1 MAGRIRVGATDA
13 LPPYTCRGDHPLFP
27 HATSVRF
34 PMSIL
39 HRLNLL
45 EKFLILGTIGL
56 MMSALPTYLYVRDSL
71 RAIDHAR
78 HEVQGVPPAQALT
91 RLVQHM
97 QVHRG
102 LSVGMLGGDEA
113 LAARRPAARDAVN
126 AAVREVSARLDA
138 AKVPAAQ
145 LAAWSQAQQN
155 WSSLEQAVAARGI
168 EQVQSTARHTQLIAA
183 LLQLNEALVHH
194 FGLQVDPDPD
204 THALIQASLVQAPS
218 LGEKMG
224 MLRAQGANALNKRDL
239 TPQGKGQL
247 LVLQQRVAEL
257 QGETFR
263 GLDRALQGN
272 PELRR
277 ALGSSAEGVQGQ
289 IQQSLQMAER
299 DVINASELQLASKDY
314 FDAFTR
320 TIEALNALN
329 NLSLASLDQALQ
341 DRVSGLQRNLMGVA
355 LALLV
360 TLSATSA
367 MALVFVRSMTG
378 PLSQAVALS
387 RAVAQ
392 GDLSGAPLAHGTNEV
407 GQLLQALQQMR
418 SQLTQVVRQV
428 RGGSE
433 SVAAAS
439 VQIAQGNTDLSART
453 ESQASALEETA
464 ASMEQLNATVRQNAE
479 SARQASQLAASASTV
494 AVQGGEVVAQ
504 VVDTMQGINAS
515 SQKISDIIGVIDS
528 IAFQTNILALNAAV
542 EAARAGEQGRGFA
555 VVASEVRSLA
565 GRSAE
570 AAREIKALISASVE
584 RVEQGTALVDRA
596 GATMNEVV
604 ASIRRVTDIV
614 GEISTASHEQSL
626 GVAQVGEAV
635 TQMDQVTQ
643 QNAALVEE
651 MAAAASNLQ
660 NQAEDLVQVVSVFR
674 LGSEGSG
681 SGPGRYA
688 VPRSANTLQIQ

>member
-1 MAGRIRVGATDA
+1 
-13 LPPYTCRGDHPLFP
+13 
-27 HATSVRF
+27 
-34 PMSIL
+34 MSLL

-45 EKFLILGTIGL
+45 EKFLILGTLGL
-56 MMSALPTYLYVRDSL
+56 MMSALPTYLTVSDSL
-71 RAIDHAR
+71 HAIGHAR
-78 HEVQGVPPAQALT
+78 HEARGVPPAQALT

-102 LSVGMLGGDEA
+102 LSVGMLGGDES

-126 AAVREVSARLDA
+126 TALDDVSTRFAAAQ
-138 AKVPAAQ
+138 VPAAQ
-145 LAAWSQAQQN
+145 LANWTQAQQT
-155 WSSLEQAVAARGI
+155 WRTLEQAVSARSI
-168 EQVQSTARHTQLIAA
+168 EQAQSTAQHTQLIAS
-183 LLQLNEALVHH
+183 LLQLNEALVHAY
-194 FGLQVDPDPD
+194 GLQIDPEADSN
-204 THALIQASLVQAPS
+204 ALIQASLAQAPM
-218 LGEKMG
+218 LGEKLG
-224 MLRAQGANALNKRDL
+224 MLRAQGASALGKREL

-257 QGETFR
+257 QADTFR

-272 PELRR
+272 PDLQR
-277 ALGSSAEGVQGQ
+277 ALGSSVQAVQGQ

-299 DVINASELQLASKDY
+299 DVINATELQLASKDY

-329 NLSLASLDQALQ
+329 NLSMASLDQALQ
-341 DRVSGLQRNLMGVA
+341 ARVAGLQRNLLGVA
-355 LALLV
+355 LALVL
-360 TLSATSA
+360 TLSATSV

-392 GDLSGAPLAHGTNEV
+392 GDLSGAPIVHGTNEV

-428 RGGSE
+428 RSGSE
-433 SVAAAS
+433 SVATAS

-464 ASMEQLNATVRQNAE
+464 ASMEQLNATVRQNAD
-479 SARQASQLAASASTV
+479 SAQQASQLAASASTV
-494 AVQGGEVVAQ
+494 ATQGGEVVAQ
-504 VVDTMQGINAS
+504 VVHTMQGINAA

-570 AAREIKALISASVE
+570 AAREIKTLISASVE
-584 RVEQGTALVDRA
+584 RVAQGSALVDRA
-596 GATMNEVV
+596 CATMSEVV
-604 ASIRRVTDIV
+604 GAIRRVTDIV
-614 GEISTASHEQSL
+614 REISAASHEQSL

-651 MAAAASNLQ
+651 MAAAASSLKS
-660 NQAEDLVQVVSVFR
+660 QAEDLVQVVSVFQLEDEGGSH
-674 LGSEGSG
+674 LGQASLQRTRQS
-681 SGPGRYA
+681 
-688 VPRSANTLQIQ
+688 LQIQ

>member
-1 MAGRIRVGATDA
+1 
-13 LPPYTCRGDHPLFP
+13 
-27 HATSVRF
+27 
-34 PMSIL
+34 MSLL

-56 MMSALPTYLYVRDSL
+56 MMSALPTYLVVRDSL
-71 RAIDHAR
+71 HAIDHAR
-78 HEVQGVPPAQALT
+78 LEAQGVPPAQALT
-91 RLVQHM
+91 LLVQRM

-102 LSVGMLGGDEA
+102 LSVGMLGGDES

-126 AAVREVSARLDA
+126 TALDDVSARFAA

-145 LAAWSQAQQN
+145 MAAWTQAQQT
-155 WSSLEQAVAARGI
+155 WRTLEQAVGARSI
-168 EQVQSTARHTQLIAA
+168 EQAQSTAQHTQLIAQ
-183 LLQLNEALVHH
+183 LLQLNEALVHAY
-194 FGLQVDPDPD
+194 GLQIDPEAD
-204 THALIQASLVQAPS
+204 THALVQASLAQAPM
-218 LGEKMG
+218 LGEKLG
-224 MLRAQGANALNKRDL
+224 MLRAQGASALGKREL

-257 QGETFR
+257 QADTFR

-272 PELRR
+272 PDLQR
-277 ALGSSAEGVQGQ
+277 ALGSSVQAVQGQ

-299 DVINASELQLASKDY
+299 DVINATELQLASKDY

-329 NLSLASLDQALQ
+329 NLSMASLDQALQ
-341 DRVSGLQRNLMGVA
+341 ARVAGLQRNLLWVA
-355 LALLV
+355 LALVL

-392 GDLSGAPLAHGTNEV
+392 GDLSGAPIPHGTNEV

-433 SVAAAS
+433 SVATAS

-464 ASMEQLNATVRQNAE
+464 ASMEQLNATVRQNAD
-479 SARQASQLAASASTV
+479 SAQQASQLAANASTV

-504 VVDTMQGINAS
+504 VVDTMHGINAS

-570 AAREIKALISASVE
+570 AAREIKTLISASVE
-584 RVEQGTALVDRA
+584 RVAQGSALVDRA
-596 GATMNEVV
+596 GATMSEVV
-604 ASIRRVTDIV
+604 GAIRRVTDIV
-614 GEISTASHEQSL
+614 GEISAASHEQSL

-651 MAAAASNLQ
+651 MAAAASSLK
-660 NQAEDLVQVVSVFR
+660 NQAEDLVHVVSVFR
-674 LGSEGSG
+674 LADDGG
-681 SGPGRYA
+681 GRTA
-688 VPRSANTLQIQ
+688 AGVLRIQ

>member
-1 MAGRIRVGATDA
+1 
-13 LPPYTCRGDHPLFP
+13 
-27 HATSVRF
+27 
-34 PMSIL
+34 
-39 HRLNLL
+39 
-45 EKFLILGTIGL
+45 
-56 MMSALPTYLYVRDSL
+56 MSARF
-71 RAIDHAR
+71 A
-78 HEVQGVPPAQALT
+78 
-91 RLVQHM
+91 
-97 QVHRG
+97 
-102 LSVGMLGGDEA
+102 
-113 LAARRPAARDAVN
+113 
-126 AAVREVSARLDA
+126 A

-145 LAAWSQAQQN
+145 MAAWTQAQQT
-155 WSSLEQAVAARGI
+155 WRTLEQAVAARSI
-168 EQVQSTARHTQLIAA
+168 EQAQSTAQHTQLIAT
-183 LLQLNEALVHH
+183 LLQLNESLVHAY
-194 FGLQVDPDPD
+194 GLQIDPEAD
-204 THALIQASLVQAPS
+204 THALVQASLAQAPM
-218 LGEKMG
+218 LGEKLG
-224 MLRAQGANALNKRDL
+224 MLRAQGASALGKREL

-257 QGETFR
+257 QGDTFR

-272 PELRR
+272 AELQR
-277 ALGSSAEGVQGQ
+277 ALGSSAQAVQGQ
-289 IQQSLQMAER
+289 IQQSLQMVER
-299 DVINASELQLASKDY
+299 DILNATELQLPSKDY

-329 NLSLASLDQALQ
+329 NLSMASLDQALQ
-341 DRVSGLQRNLMGVA
+341 ARVAGLQRNLLWVA
-355 LALLV
+355 LALVL

-392 GDLSGAPLAHGTNEV
+392 GDLSGEPIAHGTNEV
-407 GQLLQALQQMR
+407 GQLLEALQQMR
-418 SQLTQVVRQV
+418 AQLTQVVRNV
-428 RGGSE
+428 RSGSE
-433 SVAAAS
+433 SVATAS

-464 ASMEQLNATVRQNAE
+464 ASMEQLNATVRQNAD
-479 SARQASQLAASASTV
+479 SAQQASQLAANASTV

-504 VVDTMQGINAS
+504 VVDTMHGINAS

-528 IAFQTNILALNAAV
+528 IAFQPHILALNAAV

-570 AAREIKALISASVE
+570 AAREIKTLISASVE
-584 RVEQGTALVDRA
+584 RVAQGSALVDRA
-596 GATMNEVV
+596 GATMSEVV
-604 ASIRRVTDIV
+604 GAIRRVTDIV
-614 GEISTASHEQSL
+614 GEISAASHEQSL

-651 MAAAASNLQ
+651 MAAAASSLK

-674 LGSEGSG
+674 LGDDGG
-681 SGPGRYA
+681 GRTA
-688 VPRSANTLQIQ
+688 AGVLRIQ

>member
-1 MAGRIRVGATDA
+1 
-13 LPPYTCRGDHPLFP
+13 
-27 HATSVRF
+27 
-34 PMSIL
+34 MSLL

-45 EKFLILGTIGL
+45 EKFLILGVIGL
-56 MMSALPTYLYVRDSL
+56 MMSALPTYLTVSDSL
-71 RAIDHAR
+71 HAIGHAR
-78 HEVQGVPPAQALT
+78 QEARGVAPAQALT
-91 RLVQHM
+91 RLVQLM

-126 AAVREVSARLDA
+126 TALNDVTTRFAAAQ
-138 AKVPAAQ
+138 VPAAQ
-145 LAAWSQAQQN
+145 QATWTQAQQT
-155 WSSLEQAVAARGI
+155 WRTLEQAVGARGMDAA
-168 EQVQSTARHTQLIAA
+168 QSTAQHTQLITA
-183 LLQLNEALVHH
+183 LLQLNEALVHAY
-194 FGLQVDPDPD
+194 GLQIDPETD
-204 THALIQASLVQAPS
+204 THALIQASLAQAPM
-218 LGEKMG
+218 LGEKLG
-224 MLRAQGANALNKRDL
+224 LLRAQGAGALGKREL

-257 QGETFR
+257 QADTFR

-272 PELRR
+272 AQLQG
-277 ALGSSAEGVQGQ
+277 ALGTSVQAVQGQ
-289 IQQSLQMAER
+289 IQQALQMAER

-314 FDAFTR
+314 FDTFTR

-329 NLSLASLDQALQ
+329 IQSMASLDQALQ
-341 DRVSGLQRNLMGVA
+341 ARVAALQRGLLWVA
-355 LALLV
+355 LALV
-360 TLSATSA
+360 VALSATSGL
-367 MALVFVRSMTG
+367 ALVFVRSMTG

-392 GDLSGAPLAHGTNEV
+392 GDLSGAPIAHGTNEV
-407 GQLLQALQQMR
+407 GQLLQALMQMR
-418 SQLTQVVRQV
+418 TQLTQVVRQV

-433 SVAAAS
+433 SVATAS
-439 VQIAQGNTDLSART
+439 MQIAQGNTDLSART

-464 ASMEQLNATVRQNAE
+464 ASMEQLNATVRQNAD
-479 SARQASQLAASASTV
+479 SAQQASQLAANASTV

-570 AAREIKALISASVE
+570 AAREIKQLISASVE
-584 RVEQGTALVDRA
+584 RVEQGSALVNRA
-596 GATMNEVV
+596 GSTMNEVV

-614 GEISTASHEQSL
+614 GEISAASHEQSL

-651 MAAAASNLQ
+651 MAAAASSLRH
-660 NQAEDLVQVVSVFR
+660 QAEDLVQVVSVFR
-674 LGSEGSG
+674 LGAQGQD
-681 SGPGRYA
+681 
-688 VPRSANTLQIQ
+688 TLRLQ

>member
-1 MAGRIRVGATDA
+1 
-13 LPPYTCRGDHPLFP
+13 
-27 HATSVRF
+27 
-34 PMSIL
+34 MSLL

-45 EKFLILGTIGL
+45 EKFLILGTLGL
-56 MMSALPTYLYVRDSL
+56 MMSALPTYLTVSDSL
-71 RAIDHAR
+71 RAMGHAR
-78 HEVQGVPPAQALT
+78 QEAQGVAPAQALT

-102 LSVGMLGGDEA
+102 LSAGMLGGDET

-126 AAVREVSARLDA
+126 TALDDVTTRFAA
-138 AKVPAAQ
+138 AKVPAAPM
-145 LAAWSQAQQN
+145 ATWTQAQQT
-155 WSSLEQAVAARGI
+155 WRTLEQAVAARSI
-168 EQVQSTARHTQLIAA
+168 EQAQSTAQHTQLIAS
-183 LLQLNEALVHH
+183 LLQLNEALLHAY
-194 FGLQVDPDPD
+194 GLQIDPDAD
-204 THALIQASLVQAPS
+204 TQALIQASLAQTPM
-218 LGEKMG
+218 LGEKLG
-224 MLRAQGANALNKRDL
+224 MLRAQGASALGKREL

-257 QGETFR
+257 QADTFR

-272 PELRR
+272 PRLQT
-277 ALGSSAEGVQGQ
+277 ALGSSVQAVQGQ
-289 IQQSLQMAER
+289 IQQSLQMADR
-299 DVINASELQLASKDY
+299 DVINATDLTLASKDY

-329 NLSLASLDQALQ
+329 NLSMTHLDQALQ
-341 DRVSGLQRNLMGVA
+341 ARVATLQRGLLWVA
-355 LALLV
+355 LAMVV
-360 TLSATSA
+360 TLSLTSA
-367 MALVFVRSMTG
+367 MALVFVRSMTA
-378 PLSQAVALS
+378 PLSQAVGLA

-392 GDLSGAPLAHGTNEV
+392 GDLSGAELPHGTNEV
-407 GQLLQALQQMR
+407 GQLLQALMQMR
-418 SQLTQVVRQV
+418 AQLTGVVRNV

-433 SVAAAS
+433 SVATAS

-464 ASMEQLNATVRQNAE
+464 ASMEQLNATVRQNAD
-479 SARQASQLAASASTV
+479 SAQQASQLAANASTV
-494 AVQGGEVVAQ
+494 AVQGGAVVAQ
-504 VVDTMQGINAS
+504 VVDTMHGINAS
-515 SQKISDIIGVIDS
+515 SQKIADIIGVIDS

-555 VVASEVRSLA
+555 VVATEVRNLA

-584 RVEQGTALVDRA
+584 RVAQGSALVDRA
-596 GATMNEVV
+596 GTTMSEVV

-614 GEISTASHEQSL
+614 GEISAASHEQSL

-651 MAAAASNLQ
+651 MAAAASSLQ

-674 LGSEGSG
+674 LGDEGQSRHMAPH
-681 SGPGRYA
+681 S
-688 VPRSANTLQIQ
+688 VNLLQIQ

>member
-1 MAGRIRVGATDA
+1 
-13 LPPYTCRGDHPLFP
+13 
-27 HATSVRF
+27 
-34 PMSIL
+34 MSLL

-56 MMSALPTYLYVRDSL
+56 LMSALPTYLVVRDSL
-71 RAIDHAR
+71 HAIDHAR
-78 HEVQGVPPAQALT
+78 LEAQGVAPAQALT
-91 RLVQHM
+91 LLVQHM

-102 LSVGMLGGDEA
+102 LSVGMLGGDES

-126 AAVREVSARLDA
+126 AALDDVSARFAA
-138 AKVPAAQ
+138 AKVPAPQ
-145 LAAWSQAQQN
+145 MAAWTQAQQT
-155 WSSLEQAVAARGI
+155 WRALEQAVAARSI
-168 EQVQSTARHTQLIAA
+168 EQAQSTAQHTQLIAA
-183 LLQLNEALVHH
+183 LLQLNEALVHAY
-194 FGLQVDPDPD
+194 GLQIDPEAD
-204 THALIQASLVQAPS
+204 THALVQASLAQAPM
-218 LGEKMG
+218 LGEKLG
-224 MLRAQGANALNKRDL
+224 MLRAQGASALGKHEL

-257 QGETFR
+257 QADTFR
-263 GLDRALQGN
+263 GLDRALQAN
-272 PELRR
+272 TELQRT
-277 ALGSSAEGVQGQ
+277 LGSSAQAVQGQ
-289 IQQSLQMAER
+289 IQQSLQMVER
-299 DVINASELQLASKDY
+299 DVINATELQLPSKDY
-314 FDAFTR
+314 FDGFTR

-329 NLSLASLDQALQ
+329 KLSMVSLDQALQ
-341 DRVSGLQRNLMGVA
+341 ARVAALQRSLLWVA
-355 LALLV
+355 LALV
-360 TLSATSA
+360 ATLSATSA

-392 GDLSGAPLAHGTNEV
+392 GDLSGAPIAHGTNEV

-418 SQLTQVVRQV
+418 VQLTQVVRNV

-433 SVAAAS
+433 SVATAS
-439 VQIAQGNTDLSART
+439 VQIAQGNIDLSART
-453 ESQASALEETA
+453 ESQASALEQTA
-464 ASMEQLNATVRQNAE
+464 ASMEQLNATVRQNAD
-479 SARQASQLAASASTV
+479 SAQQASQLAASASTV

-504 VVDTMQGINAS
+504 VVDTMHGINTS

-570 AAREIKALISASVE
+570 AAREIKTLISASVE
-584 RVEQGTALVDRA
+584 RVAQGSALVDRA
-596 GATMNEVV
+596 GATMSEVV
-604 ASIRRVTDIV
+604 GAIRRVTDIV
-614 GEISTASHEQSL
+614 GEISAASHEQSL

-651 MAAAASNLQ
+651 MAAAASSLKS
-660 NQAEDLVQVVSVFR
+660 QAEDLVQVVSVFR
-674 LGSEGSG
+674 LGDE
-681 SGPGRYA
+681 
-688 VPRSANTLQIQ
+688 RSHNGMLSIK

>member
-1 MAGRIRVGATDA
+1 
-13 LPPYTCRGDHPLFP
+13 
-27 HATSVRF
+27 
-34 PMSIL
+34 
-39 HRLNLL
+39 
-45 EKFLILGTIGL
+45 
-56 MMSALPTYLYVRDSL
+56 MSARF
-71 RAIDHAR
+71 A
-78 HEVQGVPPAQALT
+78 
-91 RLVQHM
+91 
-97 QVHRG
+97 
-102 LSVGMLGGDEA
+102 
-113 LAARRPAARDAVN
+113 
-126 AAVREVSARLDA
+126 A

-145 LAAWSQAQQN
+145 MAAWTQAQQT
-155 WSSLEQAVAARGI
+155 WRTLEQAVAAHSI
-168 EQVQSTARHTQLIAA
+168 EQAQSTAQHTQLIAT
-183 LLQLNEALVHH
+183 LFQLNESLVHAY
-194 FGLQVDPDPD
+194 GLQIDPEAD
-204 THALIQASLVQAPS
+204 THALVQASLAQAPM
-218 LGEKMG
+218 LGEKLG
-224 MLRAQGANALNKRDL
+224 MLRAQGASALGKREL

-257 QGETFR
+257 QGDTFR

-272 PELRR
+272 AELQR
-277 ALGSSAEGVQGQ
+277 ALGSSVQAVQGQ
-289 IQQSLQMAER
+289 IQQSLQMVER
-299 DVINASELQLASKDY
+299 DILNATDLQLPSKDY

-329 NLSLASLDQALQ
+329 NLSMASLDQALQ
-341 DRVSGLQRNLMGVA
+341 ARVAGLQRNLLWVA
-355 LALLV
+355 LALVL

-392 GDLSGAPLAHGTNEV
+392 GDLSGAPIAHGTNEV
-407 GQLLQALQQMR
+407 GQLLEALQQMR
-418 SQLTQVVRQV
+418 AQLTQVVRNV
-428 RGGSE
+428 RSGSE
-433 SVAAAS
+433 SVATAS

-464 ASMEQLNATVRQNAE
+464 ASMEQLNATVRQNAD
-479 SARQASQLAASASTV
+479 SAQQASQLAANASTV

-504 VVDTMQGINAS
+504 VVDTMHGINAS

-528 IAFQTNILALNAAV
+528 IAFQPHILALNAAV

-570 AAREIKALISASVE
+570 AAREIKTLISASVE
-584 RVEQGTALVDRA
+584 RVAQGSALVDRA
-596 GATMNEVV
+596 GATMSEVV
-604 ASIRRVTDIV
+604 GAIRRVTDIV
-614 GEISTASHEQSL
+614 GEISAASHEQSL

-651 MAAAASNLQ
+651 MAAAASSLK

-674 LGSEGSG
+674 LGDDGG
-681 SGPGRYA
+681 GRTA
-688 VPRSANTLQIQ
+688 AGVLRIQ

>member
-1 MAGRIRVGATDA
+1 
-13 LPPYTCRGDHPLFP
+13 
-27 HATSVRF
+27 
-34 PMSIL
+34 MSLL

-56 MMSALPTYLYVRDSL
+56 LMSALPTYLTVSDSL
-71 RAIDHAR
+71 RAIGHAR
-78 HEVQGVPPAQALT
+78 QEAQGVAPAQALT
-91 RLVQHM
+91 RLVQLT

-126 AAVREVSARLDA
+126 AALDDVSARFAA

-145 LAAWSQAQQN
+145 MTTWTQAQQT
-155 WSSLEQAVAARGI
+155 WRTLEQAVAARSI
-168 EQVQSTARHTQLIAA
+168 EQAQSTAQHTQLIAG
-183 LLQLNEALVHH
+183 LLQLNEALVHAY
-194 FGLQVDPDPD
+194 GLQIDPDAD
-204 THALIQASLVQAPS
+204 THALIQASLAQAPM
-218 LGEKMG
+218 LGEKLG
-224 MLRAQGANALNKRDL
+224 MLRAQGASALGKREL
-239 TPQGKGQL
+239 TPQSKGQL

-257 QGETFR
+257 QADTFR

-272 PELRR
+272 AQLQS
-277 ALGSSAEGVQGQ
+277 ALGSSAQAVQSQ

-299 DVINASELQLASKDY
+299 DVINATDLTLASKDY

-341 DRVSGLQRNLMGVA
+341 ARVAALQRGLLWVA
-355 LALLV
+355 LALVL

-392 GDLSGAPLAHGTNEV
+392 GDLSGSELTHGTNEV
-407 GQLLQALQQMR
+407 GQLLQALMQMR
-418 SQLTQVVRQV
+418 TQLTQVVRQV

-433 SVAAAS
+433 SVATAS

-464 ASMEQLNATVRQNAE
+464 ASMEQLNATVRQNAD
-479 SARQASQLAASASTV
+479 SALQASQLAANASTV
-494 AVQGGEVVAQ
+494 AIQGGEVVAQ
-504 VVDTMQGINAS
+504 VVDTMHGINAS

-570 AAREIKALISASVE
+570 AAREIKSLISASVE
-584 RVEQGTALVDRA
+584 RVAQGSALVDRA

-604 ASIRRVTDIV
+604 GAIRRVTDIV
-614 GEISTASHEQSL
+614 GEISAASREQSL

-651 MAAAASNLQ
+651 MAAAASSLQ
-660 NQAEDLVQVVSVFR
+660 NQAEDLVHVVSVFR
-674 LGSEGSG
+674 LGDERSHSG
-681 SGPGRYA
+681 ALR
-688 VPRSANTLQIQ
+688 LQ

>member
-1 MAGRIRVGATDA
+1 
-13 LPPYTCRGDHPLFP
+13 
-27 HATSVRF
+27 
-34 PMSIL
+34 MSLL

-45 EKFLILGTIGL
+45 EKFLILGTLGL
-56 MMSALPTYLYVRDSL
+56 MMSALPTYLTVRDSL
-71 RAIDHAR
+71 HAIGHAR
-78 HEVQGVPPAQALT
+78 HEAQGVVPAQALT
-91 RLVQHM
+91 RLVQQM

-102 LSVGMLGGDEA
+102 LSVGMLGGDET

-126 AAVREVSARLDA
+126 TALDDVTTRFAA
-138 AKVPAAQ
+138 AKVPAPQMAT
-145 LAAWSQAQQN
+145 WTQAQQT
-155 WSSLEQAVAARGI
+155 WRTLEQAVAARSI
-168 EQVQSTARHTQLIAA
+168 EQAQSTAQHTQLIAS
-183 LLQLNEALVHH
+183 LLQLNESLLHAY
-194 FGLQVDPDPD
+194 GLQIDPDAD
-204 THALIQASLVQAPS
+204 THALIQASLVQAPM
-218 LGEKMG
+218 LGEKLG
-224 MLRAQGANALNKRDL
+224 MLRAQGASALGKHEL

-257 QGETFR
+257 QADTFR

-272 PELRR
+272 PDLHR
-277 ALGSSAEGVQGQ
+277 ALGSSAQAVQGQ

-299 DVINASELQLASKDY
+299 DVINASELQLPSKDY

-329 NLSLASLDQALQ
+329 NLSMASLDQALQ
-341 DRVSGLQRNLMGVA
+341 ARVSDLQRGLLWVA
-355 LALLV
+355 LALVV
-360 TLSATSA
+360 TLSATSG

-378 PLSQAVALS
+378 PLTQAVALS

-392 GDLSGAPLAHGTNEV
+392 GDLSGGVLPHGTNEV
-407 GQLLQALQQMR
+407 GQLLEALMQMR
-418 SQLTQVVRQV
+418 TQLTQVVRQV
-428 RGGSE
+428 RNGSE
-433 SVAAAS
+433 NVATAS

-464 ASMEQLNATVRQNAE
+464 ASMEQLNATVRQNAD
-479 SARQASQLAASASTV
+479 SAQQASQLAASASTV

-596 GATMNEVV
+596 GSTMTEVV

-614 GEISTASHEQSL
+614 GEISAASHEQSL

-651 MAAAASNLQ
+651 MAAAASSLQ
-660 NQAEDLVQVVSVFR
+660 NQAEDLVHVVSVFR
-674 LGSEGSG
+674 LGDEGQG
-681 SGPGRYA
+681 QHRA
-688 VPRSANTLQIQ
+688 PRPTNSLRIQ